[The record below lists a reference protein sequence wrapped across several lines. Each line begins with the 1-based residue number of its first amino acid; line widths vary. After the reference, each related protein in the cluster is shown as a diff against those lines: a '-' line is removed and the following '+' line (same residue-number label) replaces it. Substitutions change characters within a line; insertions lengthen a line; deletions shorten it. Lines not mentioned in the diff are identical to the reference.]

1 MFRLAFQIGDA
12 LQGFGR
18 LRGVVSSR
26 LPQRAG
32 QRWPRTVNNTQLNVR
47 NSETNC

>member
-1 MFRLAFQIGDA
+1 VFRLAFQIGDA
-12 LQGFGR
+12 LQDFGR
-18 LRGVVSSR
+18 LRVVSSQ
-26 LPQRAG
+26 LPQWAG